1 MLEEAVQVCRAMF
14 TGDDVSFTGCHYR
27 LDHARNLPRP
37 VQGGGPKIV
46 IGGGGE
52 KRTLR
57 LAARYAD
64 QCNVTGDVST
74 LARKISVLH
83 RHCAEVG
90 RDPAEVGVTWM
101 TPLILTTSS
110 QNTAEVREM
119 LAAAAPPEEVA
130 GFTVGQP
137 HEIPGLVADHIEAGA
152 DEVIFSFA
160 FADAA
165 GITAVGAAL
174 GLSGR

>member
-1 MLEEAVQVCRAMF
+1 M
-14 TGDDVSFTGCHYR
+14 
-27 LDHARNLPRP
+27 
-37 VQGGGPKIV
+37 

-57 LAARYAD
+57 LVARYAD
-64 QCNVTGDVST
+64 KCNVTGDAST
-74 LARKISVLH
+74 LARKVAVLR

-90 RDPAEVGVTWM
+90 RDPAEVAVTWM

-110 QNTAEVREM
+110 QNTVEVREM
-119 LAAAAPPEEVA
+119 LAAVASAEETA

-137 HEIPGLVADHIEAGA
+137 HEIPDLIAGHIEAGA

-160 FADAA
+160 FADTA
-165 GITAVGAAL
+165 GLTAVGEAFGL
-174 GLSGR
+174 GGR

>member
-1 MLEEAVQVCRAMF
+1 M
-14 TGDDVSFTGCHYR
+14 
-27 LDHARNLPRP
+27 
-37 VQGGGPKIV
+37 

-57 LAARYAD
+57 LVARYAD
-64 QCNVTGDVST
+64 MCNVTGDVST
-74 LARKISVLH
+74 LTRKIGVLH

-119 LAAAAPPEEVA
+119 LTAAGSAEEIA

-137 HEIPGLVADHIEAGA
+137 HEIPGLVAGHIEAGA

-160 FADAA
+160 FADTA
-165 GITAVGAAL
+165 GITGVGEAFGL
-174 GLSGR
+174 GRQ